1 MSVKVA
7 ALAMVIG
14 AVPALPRDQS
24 FFVEDTFLVTPSGA
38 ERISP
43 DLPYSAADLEKE
55 IASRRPK

>member
-14 AVPALPRDQS
+14 AVPAL
-24 FFVEDTFLVTPSGA
+24 LVTPSGA

-55 IASRRPK
+55 IARRRPK

>member
-1 MSVKVA
+1 V
-7 ALAMVIG
+7 
-14 AVPALPRDQS
+14 RDQS

-55 IASRRPK
+55 IARRRPK